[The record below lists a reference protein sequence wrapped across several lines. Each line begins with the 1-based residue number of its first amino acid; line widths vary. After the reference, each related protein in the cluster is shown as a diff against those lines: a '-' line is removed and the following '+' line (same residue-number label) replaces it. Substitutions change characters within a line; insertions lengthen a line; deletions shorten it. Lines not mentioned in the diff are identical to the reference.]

1 MTTTSPTLAQLTHA
15 VKIAESIAA
24 LEAELAAIFGTSPA
38 VKASAPSPVKG
49 KRKISAS
56 HRAKLAAAAKAR
68 WAKMKAPAMAKAES
82 SVKKRTMSPAVR
94 KKLALAMKKRW
105 ADAKTGNR
113 GSIHSANIVY
123 NDNRN
128 VALQSPSDRAAPKS

>member
-1 MTTTSPTLAQLTHA
+1 MTTAPTLAQLTHA

-24 LEAELAAIFGTSPA
+24 LEAELAAIFGNSPV
-38 VKASAPSPVKG
+38 VKASAPAPVKG

-68 WAKMKAPAMAKAES
+68 WAKIKGTKAPVKAKVEAP
-82 SVKKRTMSPAVR
+82 VKKRTMSPAVR

-105 ADAKTGNR
+105 ADAKAGKGPLPNAR
-113 GSIHSANIVY
+113 E
-123 NDNRN
+123 
-128 VALQSPSDRAAPKS
+128 